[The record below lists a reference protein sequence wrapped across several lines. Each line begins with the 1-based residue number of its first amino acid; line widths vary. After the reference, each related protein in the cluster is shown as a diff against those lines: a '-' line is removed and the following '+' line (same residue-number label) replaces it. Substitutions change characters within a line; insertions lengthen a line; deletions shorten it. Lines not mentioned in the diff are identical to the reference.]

1 MHVSCIVP
9 DDCLL
14 IISACMLHCILVSNS
29 HVHELHS
36 QITCSTYTLRRPSF
50 SFFYLLIM
58 ASPPSSAE
66 EFDFVEEPSR
76 DFFCPV
82 TLDLLREP
90 HQTLCCGNHI
100 SPEAIT
106 TLQES
111 GKPCPLCKKA
121 GLKTLPDQF
130 FKRQVNALKVRCL
143 HKSAGCPWVGE
154 LGGLERH
161 LSAGSE
167 AGECNFEK
175 IACEFG
181 HVGCTAKLSRAKVA
195 DHKRERVEE
204 HLSMAVQTIATLQ
217 QQMKQLAAHL
227 KPESLAESPSLIF
240 IPPPAFIMTNFTQH
254 KCAGD
259 TWFSPPF
266 YSHIGGYKMCL
277 EVDANGW
284 QDGKGTHVSV
294 YVRLM
299 RGEYDDDLLWP
310 LRGSIVFQ
318 LCNRRA
324 DTEHLD
330 HTLVIDDKVGDDVA
344 GQVTDNERAP
354 TAMGSLQFVPQTAL
368 YYDASKNTEFLVNDS
383 LKFRVTTFKL
393 TNLVM

>member
-1 MHVSCIVP
+1 M
-9 DDCLL
+9 
-14 IISACMLHCILVSNS
+14 
-29 HVHELHS
+29 
-36 QITCSTYTLRRPSF
+36 
-50 SFFYLLIM
+50 
-58 ASPPSSAE
+58 
-66 EFDFVEEPSR
+66 
-76 DFFCPV
+76 
-82 TLDLLREP
+82 
-90 HQTLCCGNHI
+90 
-100 SPEAIT
+100 
-106 TLQES
+106 
-111 GKPCPLCKKA
+111 
-121 GLKTLPDQF
+121 
-130 FKRQVNALKVRCL
+130 
-143 HKSAGCPWVGE
+143 GE

-161 LSAGSE
+161 LSAGSA

-204 HLSMAVQTIATLQ
+204 HLTMAVQTIATLQ

-240 IPPPAFIMTNFTQH
+240 IPPPAFIMTNFSQH

-277 EVDANGW
+277 EADANGW
-284 QDGKGTHVSV
+284 GDGKGTHVSV

-310 LRGSIVFQ
+310 FRGSIVFQ
-318 LCNRRA
+318 LCNCRA
-324 DTEHLD
+324 DTEHLNC
-330 HTLVIDDKVGDDVA
+330 TFNVDDRADSNVT
-344 GQVTDNERAP
+344 GQLTKGERAP
-354 TAMGSLQFVPQTAL
+354 SAWGMPKFVPQTAL
-368 YYDASKNTEFLVNDS
+368 CYNASKNTEFLVNDS
-383 LKFRVTTFKL
+383 LKFRVTAVKL